1 MNGLYGAVP
10 IMLQFNLIS
19 AIYLNTQLV
28 LDVNESLLRVLR
40 T

>member
-1 MNGLYGAVP
+1 MKENFALEHEQQTWWTVP

-28 LDVNESLLRVLR
+28 QN